1 MVASLLAIQDD
12 QSAWCWGESDRNQVG
27 PDVLVYRNALR
38 VAIGEPIT
46 EMALGRFFT
55 CALVSEKTRCWGHG
69 TNGLFREGGTNS
81 PSATIRIDDRL
92 IDIANLSAGPGHL
105 ILTGQPRNQPER
117 YGLFARGA
125 RNAELALGRGPEDLT
140 RDTER
145 LADPVG
151 DWRPTDDRGAT
162 DTSNTCYRRALDN
175 RTACFGDNAD
185 GVRNP
190 SSPVGLEADA
200 SAVPELIEGVG
211 STQSLAVRSGTACAI
226 DEDGLKC
233 WGRSTGFATGRIR
246 VISFD
251 PPAPE
256 Q

>member
-1 MVASLLAIQDD
+1 MPRRSALSVSATDLASHKPATKLIGGARRHRESCLSCVSFQALTPSLLAVARRAVCYSAPAGITCKGQLAADENEPSFNGVIGETDTLASAVVRCGSYHCCAFIQDD

-69 TNGLFREGGTNS
+69 TNGLSSQGGTNS
-81 PSATIRIDDRL
+81 PSANIRIDDRL

-125 RNAELALGRGPEDLT
+125 RNAELALGRGPKT
-140 RDTER
+140 
-145 LADPVG
+145 
-151 DWRPTDDRGAT
+151 
-162 DTSNTCYRRALDN
+162 
-175 RTACFGDNAD
+175 
-185 GVRNP
+185 
-190 SSPVGLEADA
+190 
-200 SAVPELIEGVG
+200 
-211 STQSLAVRSGTACAI
+211 
-226 DEDGLKC
+226 
-233 WGRSTGFATGRIR
+233 
-246 VISFD
+246 
-251 PPAPE
+251 
-256 Q
+256 